1 MLKNHRPISHKMG
14 SFLREAFFLLVNI
27 VNNKSCIYK
36 YISVTYNTKYQI
48 IVSIRKAVY
57 LYERNNEIS
66 AKSKTDFMNMKWL
79 DTIQH
84 LLYFGI
90 VAL

>member
-1 MLKNHRPISHKMG
+1 MV
-14 SFLREAFFLLVNI
+14 SFLIEAFYLLVNI
-27 VNNKSCIYK
+27 VNNKSSIYN
-36 YISVTYNTKYQI
+36 YNTKYQI
-48 IVSIRKAVY
+48 IILIRKAVY

-79 DTIQH
+79 DTIQD